1 VSGIPVLHLQ
11 PAAVEAR
18 GHMEQ
23 GRPELA
29 LRVMAGVS
37 DPAQAEIFERT
48 AASADST
55 YRELVEALGPNFEG
69 GYFLY
74 RFSDPTFIVADA
86 VVRALG
92 RAVLGGRMRA
102 LDVCGGSGHLTRSLL
117 GLSSPPPVVADLFF
131 PKIWLARRFTVPG
144 CEAVC
149 CDGNAP
155 LPFARGVFGLA
166 MCSDAFQYIWTK
178 RQFIDEMTRVVDR
191 QSGTVLISHTHNQL
205 AWSASHGQPL
215 SPAGYRDLFETLEP
229 RIFGETGLF
238 EDVVAGGP
246 LDLSRRDAPDVID
259 RDPALTIVAPAAGVA
274 PAVWRTHS
282 IDPPGI
288 SRVGPARGRWRINPL
303 YTASPGADGL
313 HLRLTF
319 PTADYEDEYAAC
331 RRYLPEEATIDSAGL
346 AALEAGVLSPALAPL
361 ARQRVVLE
369 LPEGY
374 Y

>member
-1 VSGIPVLHLQ
+1 
-11 PAAVEAR
+11 
-18 GHMEQ
+18 
-23 GRPELA
+23 
-29 LRVMAGVS
+29 
-37 DPAQAEIFERT
+37 
-48 AASADST
+48 
-55 YRELVEALGPNFEG
+55 
-69 GYFLY
+69 
-74 RFSDPTFIVADA
+74 
-86 VVRALG
+86 
-92 RAVLGGRMRA
+92 
-102 LDVCGGSGHLTRSLL
+102 LTRSLL
-117 GLSSPPPVVADLFF
+117 GLSSPAPVLADLFF

-191 QSGTVLISHTHNQL
+191 QAGAVLISHTHNQL
-205 AWSASHGQPL
+205 TWSASHGQPL

-229 RIFGETGLF
+229 RIFGEAGLF

-246 LDLSRRDAPDVID
+246 LDLSRRDAPDVVD
-259 RDPALTIVAPAAGVA
+259 GDPALTIVAPAAEVA
-274 PAVWRTHS
+274 AAVWRTHP
-282 IDPPGI
+282 IDPPGTP
-288 SRVGPARGRWRINPL
+288 RVGPARGRWRINPL
-303 YTASPGADGL
+303 YAASSRSDGL

-331 RRYLPEEATIDSAGL
+331 RRYLPEEAAIDSAGL
-346 AALEAGVLSPALAPL
+346 AALEAGVLSPSLTALA
-361 ARQRVVLE
+361 RKRVVLE